1 MNSSMYIESLYP
13 IHLKLVASKLS
24 IWLYFIRRSNRE
36 SETDRPEK
44 NIHAIWKEVTD
55 ALLTADLSR

>member
-1 MNSSMYIESLYP
+1 
-13 IHLKLVASKLS
+13 LKPVASKLS